1 MTMPADILSV
11 LVTIC
16 LITVAVTPIVLL
28 LLWYID
34 WKRKSLW

>member
-1 MTMPADILSV
+1 VTISAELLSL

-16 LITVAVTPIVLL
+16 LIVVAVTPIVLL
-28 LLWYID
+28 LLWFID